1 MSKEL
6 TDFSRTCIPYNG
18 PSSRIVSVR
27 FIIHK
32 VGHAFLRPNEIHDVA
47 YFSSMNDLKS
57 SQTEPGVKRALIL
70 GGGFAG
76 LNAALELGGVQG
88 IEVTLVDRHNYH
100 LFQPLLYQVAMAG
113 LSPADIAMPI
123 RSRLSR
129 YQNTRVL
136 LGEAQT
142 IDLASQKVKFDF
154 GELSYDY
161 LVMACGANHSYFG
174 HPEWEEYALGLKN
187 ISQATEIRKRVLSAF
202 ESAERISD
210 SDEQKKYMTFVIVG
224 GGPTGVELAGAIG
237 EMSRFTLSKDFRHI
251 NPSQTRVILVEAGP
265 RILPMF
271 SEQQSDR
278 AARDL
283 ENLGVQIWTSTV
295 VTDINEEGVE
305 LGEERV
311 NAATVLWAA
320 GVEASGLGQSGGM
333 PVDNR
338 GRVIVE
344 PDLSVEGY
352 PNVFVAGDQSNFSHQ
367 TGQPLPGTAPVALQ
381 QGRYIGKTIRQ
392 ELKGKPRSQYYFFDK
407 GQMATIGRSKAIV
420 EVGRFKFAG
429 FFAWIVWLVIHV
441 FYLTG
446 FKNRMLVVMQW
457 GWSYLTFRRGARLI
471 VDRDGDPDSSKTHES
486 EAEEPE
492 VFVPSDH

>member
-1 MSKEL
+1 MKDLQSSKKGSE
-6 TDFSRTCIPYNG
+6 TKQ
-18 PSSRIVSVR
+18 V
-27 FIIHK
+27 
-32 VGHAFLRPNEIHDVA
+32 
-47 YFSSMNDLKS
+47 
-57 SQTEPGVKRALIL
+57 LIL

-88 IEVTLVDRHNYH
+88 MEITLVDRQNYH

-129 YQNTRVL
+129 YQNTSVL
-136 LGEAQT
+136 LGEAQK
-142 IDLASQKVKFDF
+142 IDLAGQKVKFDF

-161 LVMACGANHSYFG
+161 LVLACGANHSYFG
-174 HPEWEEYALGLKN
+174 HNEWEQYAPGLKT

-202 ESAERISD
+202 ESAERISN

-237 EMSRFTLSKDFRHI
+237 EMSRFTLSRDFRHI

-283 ENLGVQIWTSTV
+283 ENLGVQIWTSSV
-295 VTDINEEGVE
+295 VTNINEEGVE
-305 LGEERV
+305 LGEERIS
-311 NAATVLWAA
+311 AATVLWAA
-320 GVEASGLGQSGGM
+320 GVEASELGKSGGM

-344 PDLSVEGY
+344 PDLSLEGY
-352 PNVFVAGDQSNFSHQ
+352 PNVFVAGDQASFTHQ
-367 TGQPLPGTAPVALQ
+367 TGEPLPGTAPVALQ
-381 QGRYIGKTIRQ
+381 QGKYIGKTIRQ
-392 ELKGKPRSQYYFFDK
+392 ELKGKPRSNYYFHDK
-407 GQMATIGRSKAIV
+407 GQMATIGRSRAIV
-420 EVGRFKFAG
+420 EIGRFKIAG
-429 FFAWIVWLVIHV
+429 FIAWVVWLVVHI

-446 FKNRMLVVMQW
+446 FKNRILVVMQW
-457 GWSYLTFRRGARLI
+457 AWSYLSFRRGARLI
-471 VDRDGDPDSSKTHES
+471 VDRDWKPDSIDATKP

-492 VFVPSDH
+492 IPVSSKH